1 MYILLYDVLKVQH
14 KFTWYLIWEKNEI
27 IELYVEIDE
36 TLSF

>member
-1 MYILLYDVLKVQH
+1 MYILLYDVQN
-14 KFTWYLIWEKNEI
+14 KFPWYLVWEKNEI